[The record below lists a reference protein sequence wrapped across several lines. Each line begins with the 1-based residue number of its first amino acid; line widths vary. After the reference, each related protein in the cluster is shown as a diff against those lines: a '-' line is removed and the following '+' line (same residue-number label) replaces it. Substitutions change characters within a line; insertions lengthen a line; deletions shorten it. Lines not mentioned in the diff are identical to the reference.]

1 MDVMLVLT
9 SFMIS
14 PFSFIKTR
22 MHGYS
27 GPTSPIGFASVLGFI
42 PKKAAM
48 IIGVTTGFVVF
59 YGAWGYLSLHRR
71 GFLEVAYFWWM
82 RGIIMIVFLIYD
94 NSF

>member
-71 GFLEVAYFWWM
+71 GISRGCLFLVDARHHHDRLPY
-82 RGIIMIVFLIYD
+82 L
-94 NSF
+94 